1 MFAPDAKELIMDKQ
15 MNPTGEPAQER
26 PDNNQ
31 PITREQEKQTDPNLT
46 ELRGFVDPTEEI
58 EPEGTD
64 NPDVK
69 GMP

>member
-1 MFAPDAKELIMDKQ
+1 M
-15 MNPTGEPAQER
+15 AQTFDPKDESATEDSTTER

-31 PITREQEKQTDPNLT
+31 PKNREQEKQTDPNMT
-46 ELRGFVDPTEEI
+46 ELRGFTDPSEKL

-64 NPDVK
+64 NPDVN